1 MKKSIETKKKFNYV
15 FLFCAG
21 SFAVNLYVAQ
31 MSPLAIQIMGK
42 FGISDGQY
50 TSLYMSNLLPSLF
63 LWGYLDMMDIQ
74 SVLNKVC

>member
-63 LWGYLDMMDIQ
+63 LGIPSAWLVRRFGLKME
-74 SVLNKVC
+74 